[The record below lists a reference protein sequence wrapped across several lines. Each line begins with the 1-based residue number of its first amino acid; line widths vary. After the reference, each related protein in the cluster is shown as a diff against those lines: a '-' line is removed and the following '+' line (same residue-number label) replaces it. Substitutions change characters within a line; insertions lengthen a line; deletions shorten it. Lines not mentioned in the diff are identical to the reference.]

1 MRIGLVIGL
10 HGTAA
15 EGPRWETISAQ
26 AQAAEAVGFDLI
38 VLEDALMAPDEQQPM
53 GYWEAVAMAAAVA
66 ARTER
71 IEIGHSV
78 LNAPYRPASL
88 TAKIADT
95 LDEISGGRYVFG
107 IGLGNTPLDYGPFG
121 IDADRRYSRFADA
134 IRVIHPLLKEGKAS
148 HAGQYHRADAAELIL
163 RGPRPE
169 GPPIVIAG
177 QGPKMLRLVAE
188 YADGWNWWT
197 TSSDH
202 EELRPIVAELDAT
215 CTEVGRDPVSLTR
228 SLDVYSIVP
237 PGVGTARGGNAPPG
251 GRRGMGGTDVEIGD
265 LLLRFGDLGFDEV
278 RCNLVDPEGSTSLVE
293 RVEAMRGVVER
304 VHAG

>member
-15 EGPRWETISAQ
+15 EGPRWETICAQ

-38 VLEDALMAPDEQQPM
+38 VLEDALMAPDEQRPM

-78 LNAPYRPASL
+78 LNSPYRPASL

-148 HAGQYHRADAAELIL
+148 HVGQYHRADAAELVL
-163 RGPRPE
+163 RGPRPQ

-197 TSSDH
+197 TTSDP
-202 EELRPIVAELDAT
+202 EVLRPLVAELEAA
-215 CTEVGRDPVSLTR
+215 CREVGRDPASLTR

-237 PGVGTARGGNAPPG
+237 PGLRVATSEAAAFGG
-251 GRRGMGGTDVEIGD
+251 GRRTDAEIGD
-265 LLLRFGDLGFDEV
+265 LLLQFRDLGFDEV
-278 RCNLVDPEGSTSLVE
+278 RCDLEDPEGSTSLVE